1 MQTKIYRIVAT
12 NFCCWVPITIMVFV
26 NFSGIPLHEV
36 AYSIASIV
44 LLPINSAFDPIIYS
58 NLIDTISAKIRNARK
73 TAKKEIISRTQ
84 SITAITKL

>member
-1 MQTKIYRIVAT
+1 MQKKIYRIVAT

-26 NFSGIPLHEV
+26 NFSGIRLGEV

-58 NLIDTISAKIRNARK
+58 NLVDFIYIKVKSVRK
-73 TAKKEIISRTQ
+73 TVKREINMKTHSV
-84 SITAITKL
+84 TAVTKL